1 MVRKSNHSK
10 IEYYQAIGQAVQVYQ
25 DSTQAFDE
33 AGADVLGLN
42 RTDLKCLGVIYAQ
55 GSVPAGEIA
64 KATHLTKGAMT
75 TALDRI
81 ESAGYAKRVRD
92 TEDRRGVRVELTKK
106 GRDSVDMLWGHF
118 AKKGN
123 ELLSQFDSG
132 ELDAI
137 LRFLKEA
144 TQMQDEHRERISQKK
159 T

>member
-1 MVRKSNHSK
+1 
-10 IEYYQAIGQAVQVYQ
+10 
-25 DSTQAFDE
+25 
-33 AGADVLGLN
+33 
-42 RTDLKCLGVIYAQ
+42 
-55 GSVPAGEIA
+55 
-64 KATHLTKGAMT
+64 
-75 TALDRI
+75 
-81 ESAGYAKRVRD
+81 
-92 TEDRRGVRVELTKK
+92 
-106 GRDSVDMLWGHF
+106 MLWGHF